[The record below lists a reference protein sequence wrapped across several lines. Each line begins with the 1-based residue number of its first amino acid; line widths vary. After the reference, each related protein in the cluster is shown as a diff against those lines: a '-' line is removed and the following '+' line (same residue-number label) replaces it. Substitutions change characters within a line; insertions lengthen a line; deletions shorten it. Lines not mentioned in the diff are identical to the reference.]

1 MSFAV
6 GLSTPQPR
14 SPSVM
19 ALHYTARGQSI
30 IEALFLRCCVAQPVT
45 FFQPHLAADSCRTE
59 R

>member
-19 ALHYTARGQSI
+19 ALHYTARGRSI
-30 IEALFLRCCVAQPVT
+30 IEALSF
-45 FFQPHLAADSCRTE
+45 AAAWLNQ
-59 R
+59 